1 MDALD
6 KGVRRVESTRR
17 RVDPL
22 LDKAPIPEALR
33 ERLRLQDEPIED
45 VPEPE
50 QNRSP
55 FAKPETS
62 DQPQGP
68 LGDAERPA
76 QLYGKSSCPWTGRT
90 QQMLRDYDV
99 DHDFIDLATQEGA
112 RFEPRLIADTK
123 QNESPYVFLRGEF
136 VGGFNALSEIARLG
150 QLDELTASEGERQKR
165 GEGRTR
171 IVIAKRTDADAAP
184 GARGNPDDR
193 D

>member
-17 RVDPL
+17 RVGPL
-22 LDKAPIPEALR
+22 LEKAPIPEALR
-33 ERLRLQDEPIED
+33 ERLRLHDEPIES

-55 FAKPETS
+55 FAKPETP

-68 LGDAERPA
+68 LGDEECAA

-90 QQMLRDYDV
+90 QQLLRDYDV
-99 DHDFIDLATQEGA
+99 EHDFIDLATKEGS
-112 RFEPRLIADTK
+112 RFGPRLIAETK
-123 QNESPYVFLRGEF
+123 QHESPYVFLRGEF
-136 VGGFNALSEIARLG
+136 IGGFNALSEIVRLG
-150 QLDELTASEGERQKR
+150 QLDEMTTAEGDRRQA
-165 GEGRTR
+165 EGRTR
-171 IVIAKRTDADAAP
+171 IVIAKRSDADAPP
-184 GARGNPDDR
+184 GERGNPDDR